1 MRLNVHDFSGHP
13 FQVQLSRELA
23 GRGHHVV
30 HTYSTQFV
38 TGRGRLEVEAADP
51 STLRIEGVTCRQPM
65 VKYSPVGRTRFE
77 WDYAA
82 TWRESFERDPAD
94 VVVACNVP
102 LFALARMKRHF
113 ARIGQPW
120 VLWHQDLYS
129 LGVGAEAARKLPGPL
144 ATMAR
149 TAVERLERA
158 QVHAASGVVAI
169 SEAMVHQYHRWGV
182 TREDVHVIPNW
193 APLDDISPG
202 ARDNAWARAHNLPE
216 KAVRLM
222 YAGTLGRKHNPLLL
236 LDILDA
242 AKARGIDAYL
252 VVASEGVGADD
263 LAAAAGSRPDVR
275 IVGYQ
280 PAEQLSDMLASA
292 DVVLAL
298 LEPDAAYFSVPSKVL
313 TYLSAGRP
321 IAALV
326 PVGNPAAQDVARIG
340 GFVGAP
346 TSSGAAEAADWLRS
360 AIDRPHGLATIGQ
373 AARDLAET
381 RFAIA
386 KIGDSFEQ
394 VLLNA
399 LHRKRTGLAHIS
411 ARADEV
417 LAANRIAS

>member
-1 MRLNVHDFSGHP
+1 MHDFSGHP

-23 GRGHHVV
+23 GRGHHVR

-51 STLRIEGVTCRQPM
+51 ATLRIEGVTCRRPM

-77 WDYAA
+77 LDYAS
-82 TWRESFERDPAD
+82 TWRASFEREPAD

-102 LFALARMKRHF
+102 LFALSRMKRHF
-113 ARIGQPW
+113 ARTGQPW

-144 ATMAR
+144 ADLAR
-149 TAVERLERA
+149 SAVERLERA
-158 QVHAASGVVAI
+158 QVHAASSVVAI

-182 TREDVHVIPNW
+182 TRDDVQVIPNW
-193 APLDDISPG
+193 APLDDITPG
-202 ARDNAWARAHNLPE
+202 ARDNAWARAHHLPE

-222 YAGTLGRKHNPLLL
+222 YAGTLGRKHNALLL

-242 AKARGIDAYL
+242 AKARGIDAHL

-263 LAAAAGSRPDVR
+263 LAAAAGSRPDVQ

-280 PAEQLSDMLASA
+280 PAAELSDMLASA

-313 TYLSAGRP
+313 TYLAAGRP

-346 TSSGAAEAADWLRS
+346 TAQGAADAAEWLRH
-360 AIDRPHGLATIGQ
+360 AVDRPHGLATIGQ

-386 KIGDSFEQ
+386 RIGDSFEQ
-394 VLLNA
+394 VLHTA
-399 LHRKRTGLAHIS
+399 LGRKGSGLTPMP
-411 ARADEV
+411 ARVEDPTAAD
-417 LAANRIAS
+417 RIAS